1 MRTSAQLLAGVALL
15 AGAISC
21 KGTINPGGGAPGDTD
36 PGNSGSGNSGNS
48 GTSGA
53 TGTAGMVG
61 GAAGTGGAAPAIVP
75 FEATSPASYTAK
87 VKNLLTGQPPT
98 ADELAAVT
106 TDPKALRALID
117 TWMATP
123 EFQTKM
129 LVFFRNAFQQA
140 QVDGTMLLDQLG
152 GRGISS
158 NGPALQRLIV
168 NIQESF
174 PRTAWQLVST
184 GKPWS
189 GTIDTSQYMVTTALA
204 SFLGFVDDRFVD
216 DKAVGHG
223 QPQAHRDGLERSHD
237 HARRH
242 DEPGEPEL
250 PQGLDGDRHAEL
262 REPRAQLHG
271 AGRAVPALLYAHGAR
286 RHRQA
291 RARRP
296 DLPRLQHHAGLHG
309 RRLRRLAPRDHSA
322 A

>member
-1 MRTSAQLLAGVALL
+1 MRTSAHLLAGVALL

-36 PGNSGSGNSGNS
+36 PGNSGAGNSGMS
-48 GTSGA
+48 GPS
-53 TGTAGMVG
+53 GTAGASMVG
-61 GAAGTGGAAPAIVP
+61 GGAGAAGGVAPTPVVP

-216 DKAVGHG
+216 DKAKTTSRWVTAN
-223 QPQAHRDGLERSHD
+223 PKLT
-237 HARRH
+237 
-242 DEPGEPEL
+242 
-250 PQGLDGDRHAEL
+250 
-262 REPRAQLHG
+262 
-271 AGRAVPALLYAHGAR
+271 
-286 RHRQA
+286 
-291 RARRP
+291 
-296 DLPRLQHHAGLHG
+296 
-309 RRLRRLAPRDHSA
+309 
-322 A
+322 